1 MKQRTIAFVLF
12 ACILVGLS
20 SCRSSESS
28 ISYKEAFRYFV
39 RNDVTDYSSRL
50 IQSSEELNRYFGTA
64 TTMGKNGM
72 PTNIDFTKYNVV
84 AIICTETNID
94 TEIKVSSIKKQGDK
108 IIVKYRIVQN
118 GNPMSYST
126 VPCLMLQ
133 IDKKYGSNAVF
144 VKE

>member
-1 MKQRTIAFVLF
+1 MKQRTIAFMLS

-39 RNDVTDYSSRL
+39 RNDVTDYSPRL

-72 PTNIDFTKYNVV
+72 PTNIDFTKYNVI
-84 AIICTETNID
+84 AIIGAETNLD
-94 TEIKVSSIKKQGDK
+94 TEIKVSSIKKLGDK
-108 IIVKYRIVQN
+108 IAVKYRVIQT
-118 GNPMSYST
+118 GSPMSYST
-126 VPCLMLQ
+126 IPCLLLQ